1 MSFKDLGGFLR
12 RLEEQGELLRVA
24 VEADPLQEIAEI
36 TDRVSKSPS
45 GGKALL
51 FENVRGSAFPVVT
64 NMFGSLRRICMALE
78 VAELNELCR
87 RMERLLSSIPAAS
100 PLDRLSAL
108 PALPEFL
115 QYAPRLVERAPCQE
129 VVESRPDLDAYP
141 VLKNFTGDGGPDH
154 GGRFITL
161 PLVFTVDPD
170 TGAANC
176 GMYRVEL
183 LGSDRLA
190 IHWRDGSGGAGH
202 RVKYLQRGER
212 TPVAVALGGDPVT
225 IWAASAPLPRNI
237 EEMHLAGFLRQEP
250 VSMVRCLTIPLKA
263 PAEAEM
269 VIEGFLEPGETCR
282 AGAFGNHTGFY
293 ATAGD
298 VPVMRVTCITR
309 RKEMIYPATVVGRPP
324 MEDCFMAKATE
335 RLLLAIIRLQ
345 LAEIIDINMPM
356 EGIFHGCA
364 VVSIEKRDPGHPREV
379 MEAIRNGGWLGTAR
393 FLVVVDADT
402 DVHDLSL
409 IAWRVL
415 NLVHWQTDLVAD
427 GSDGEIAPLGHVGVD
442 ATRKGDNAP
451 GRGDLPEEVARGR
464 SVTEM
469 VDRRWREYGL

>member
-12 RLEEQGELLRVA
+12 RLEEEGELLRVA
-24 VEADPLQEIAEI
+24 VEADPVQEIAEI

-45 GGKALL
+45 GGMALL
-51 FENVRGSAFPVVT
+51 FENVRGSAFAVAT

-78 VAELNELCR
+78 VGELHELSR
-87 RMERLLSSIPAAS
+87 RMEGLLSLVPAAL

-108 PALPEFL
+108 PALPEFM
-115 QYAPRLVERAPCQE
+115 QYAPRLVESAPCQE

-170 TGAANC
+170 TGIANC

-183 LGSDRLA
+183 LASDRVA
-190 IHWRDGSGGAGH
+190 IHWRDESGGAGH
-202 RVKYLQRGER
+202 YRKYLARGVR
-212 TPVAVALGGDPVT
+212 MPVAVTLGGDPAA
-225 IWAASAPLPRNI
+225 ICAASAPLPENL

-250 VSMVRCLTIPLKA
+250 VPMVRCVTSNLKV

-269 VIEGFLEPGETCR
+269 VIEGFLEPGETCHG
-282 AGAFGNHTGFY
+282 GAFGNHTGFY
-293 ATAGD
+293 AKAGD
-298 VPVMRVTCITR
+298 VPVMRVACITR
-309 RKEMIYPATVVGRPP
+309 RKGMIYPATVVGRPP

-335 RLLLAIIRLQ
+335 RLLLPIIRLQ
-345 LAEIIDINMPM
+345 LPEIIDFNMPM

-364 VVSIEKRDPGHPREV
+364 IVSMEKRDAGHPRELI
-379 MEAIRNGGWLGTAR
+379 EAIRSGGWLGAAR
-393 FLVVVDADT
+393 LLVIVDADT

-415 NLVHWQTDLVAD
+415 NLVHWQHDTVID
-427 GSDGEIAPLGHVGVD
+427 GSDRERIPLGRIGLD
-442 ATRKGDNAP
+442 ATRKIDDSP
-451 GRGDLPEEVARGR
+451 GRGGLPEEIARGQ
-464 SVTEM
+464 SVMEM
-469 VDRRWREYGL
+469 VDRRWREYGI